1 MAENAHVAA
10 TREIIPTPQE
20 VVVLGSESKS
30 YADDNVYRIRGL
42 GPDTQTFEF
51 ALGFLRR
58 NLNERFGL
66 HSNISSNLETQPR
79 VHDLVVCR
87 DAESAERETG
97 ISVDRSYFDKPNAR
111 EQGYIIENRGDAPVL
126 LYAESDQGCLN
137 GVATLL
143 QLFRPAGRGATLDT
157 VRIRDYPEFRFRG
170 NKWTIWAELGVW
182 SYDWG
187 DGIEA
192 FRKRTIRKLDM
203 SVLYKINMAIFDGLG
218 WDTQVF
224 PEYASLMKDLNRE
237 AQVRGISLVHTGQ
250 SSGFC
255 LSRNMIDPNI
265 YRGEVLQNRDHYPDG
280 DKYECIGGDIY
291 SGTCLSNDEL
301 IERNLQSIVDFVEAV
316 EPTSLYVHQLDILN
330 LPQSMWDSRC
340 PSCRAKWPDD
350 RLDSEAGMAGAYASY
365 YSELIKRINSV
376 ESSGYHAESDCL
388 LMIVSPGYM
397 DAVGVSDAEWEFALR
412 YWSTVSRLMTYS
424 ANVYLG
430 FREMF
435 FNHGDQNRRITQLNA
450 AINDSGKGHHTS
462 IIHFYGG
469 DGWQSE
475 QLLLATPALNSMF
488 LGAEMLLT
496 ASGHA
501 FQEPQ
506 QLLNAEFMWN
516 PLASPYRLGPEPEN
530 YDDFLTVYNE
540 SRLGSFAP
548 DKIFGRSGFLEIACE
563 KLYGDVAGPA
573 MATLFRLRG
582 KTGKPPV
589 PFLRNKE
596 LNTTPGPNGALLPWI
611 GFSPETKAES
621 VVAAKITIDELKQTT
636 LQARDLLGEIDLEPT
651 NASDEIRDLIAFR
664 DFLAIGV
671 EYISYLARYVALYER
686 HNVEAREGAEREN
699 GGNGPTSDIN
709 REVLELLQDV
719 DSRISENRKSPLA
732 AVDYLRGALSGRDMI
747 LRFVRDNA
755 GLLQREVA
763 GESQ

>member
-1 MAENAHVAA
+1 MAEITHVAA
-10 TREIIPTPQE
+10 TGEIIPTPQE
-20 VVVLGSESKS
+20 VVDLGSGPKS
-30 YADDNVYRIRGL
+30 YSDENVYRIRGL
-42 GPDTQTFEF
+42 GPNTETFAF
-51 ALGFLRR
+51 ALTFLQR

-66 HSNISSNLETQPR
+66 HTNTSAKQSDSQPGI
-79 VHDLVVCR
+79 HDVVVCQ
-87 DAESAERETG
+87 DAQLAERETG
-97 ISVDRSYFDKPNAR
+97 IAVERSYFDHPNAR
-111 EQGYIIENRGDAPVL
+111 EQGYLIENRGDAPVL
-126 LYAESDQGCLN
+126 LYAESDRGCLN
-137 GVATLL
+137 AVATLL
-143 QLFRPAGRGATLDT
+143 QLFRPTSRGATLGT

-203 SVLYKINMAIFDGLG
+203 SVLYKINMVIFDGLG
-218 WDTQVF
+218 WDTQLF
-224 PEYASLMKDLNRE
+224 PEYAPLMRDLNRE
-237 AQVRGISLVHTGQ
+237 ARLRGISLVHTGQ

-280 DKYECIGGDIY
+280 DKYQCIGGDIY

-340 PSCRAKWPDD
+340 PSCRAKWPSD
-350 RLDSEAGMAGAYASY
+350 RLDTEDGMAGAYAHY
-365 YSELIKRINSV
+365 YSDLIRRINAV
-376 ESSGYHAESDCL
+376 ESAGYRAESDCL

-397 DAVGVSDAEWEFALR
+397 DAVEVSDTEWEFALK
-412 YWSTVSRLMTYS
+412 YWATVSRLMTYS
-424 ANVYLG
+424 ANVSLG

-450 AINDSGKGHHTS
+450 AINDSGNGHHTS

-475 QLLLATPALNSMF
+475 QLFLATPALNSMF

-516 PLASPYRLGPEPEN
+516 PLASPYRLGAEPEN
-530 YDDFLTVYNE
+530 YDDFLTLYNE

-548 DKIFGRSGFLEIACE
+548 DQIFGRGGFLEIACE
-563 KLYGDVAGPA
+563 KLYGDVAGPT
-573 MATLFRLRG
+573 MAKLFGLRG

-596 LNTTPGPNGALLPWI
+596 LNTTPGPNGALLAWI
-611 GFSPETKAES
+611 GFSQETKTET
-621 VVAAKITIDELKQTT
+621 VTGAKITIDELLQTT
-636 LQARDLLGEIDLEPT
+636 LQARDLLDEISLEPT
-651 NASDEIRDLIAFR
+651 NVSDEVRDLISFR
-664 DFLAIGV
+664 EFLTIGV
-671 EYISYLARYVALYER
+671 EYILYLARYVGLYER
-686 HNVEAREGAEREN
+686 HIGVARADVDGEI
-699 GGNGPTSDIN
+699 GGGDIHH
-709 REVLELLQDV
+709 EILELLRDV
-719 DSRISENRKSPLA
+719 ESRISENERSPLA
-732 AVDYLRGALSGRDMI
+732 AVDYLDGALSGRDMI

-755 GLLQREVA
+755 GLLQKEVVGA
-763 GESQ
+763 SQ